1 MRTSYVR
8 LTFVLIILGMSL
20 ANCGGGGGG
29 GGFVAINHAPSVSG
43 LSLYPNSA
51 NQGDGNGTIPVNFN
65 FDFNDADGNLASMTI
80 TVYDA
85 KGAKL
90 ASGTGALQGGSGIK
104 SGYINGSL
112 SADTSVAGNYTIE
125 FYVTDAAGAKSNKIS
140 AAFIV
145 IPVAQLISI
154 EVTPANPTI
163 LKQGSQQFTA
173 TANYDDGTKL
183 NVTTMSYWTSSDT
196 AVATIDWAGLA
207 AGKAGGSST
216 ITALFSGVSGS
227 TTLTVAD
234 VPLVS
239 LAVTPQGP
247 SIDKGATQQLT
258 AMGTFADGMTLDIS
272 TSATW
277 TSSAPAVATV
287 DSRGLVTGLAGG
299 SALITAASG
308 TVQDS
313 TTVKVVADFGPAAKY
328 PVGSS
333 GVYLGNTAIGDLNR
347 DGRND
352 VAAIEGYNSRNR
364 IVVYYQSAD
373 HTLGTPQIITTDLS
387 LRGVAIA
394 DVNNDGLAELIVAG
408 NATSGASPL
417 GRVYVYAQDP
427 VTHALGAPQQYT
439 LSTSSVA
446 GMAIADLN
454 YDGLPDIVVSGG
466 GSAGTAVVS
475 LLFQGPTG
483 TLASEATYTG
493 VSVYNGGE
501 LHVADMNYD
510 GLNDIVLQSD
520 AKQLAV
526 IKQVSPGQFST
537 SPDYYM
543 VQTSYWSEFYSF
555 ALGDLNGDGRT
566 DVAVADP
573 GNDSDLNIFLQDNSG
588 HLTGP
593 TVQTVSYA
601 GQDEIHIA
609 DVNGDGR
616 SDIIMITGGSY
627 VEIMHQTA
635 DHAFPDIIGY
645 GLPTDST
652 GGTPIHQ
659 AISIGDVTGDGLPD
673 IVTTWFDAV
682 YVLPHAQ

>member
-1 MRTSYVR
+1 MKPRYSR
-8 LTFVLIILGMSL
+8 LTIVLMILVVTVTG
-20 ANCGGGGGG
+20 CHGGGGGG
-29 GGFVAINHAPSVSG
+29 GSSAHAPALSG

-51 NQGDGNGTIPVNFN
+51 NQNDGNGTIPINFYL
-65 FDFNDADGNLASMTI
+65 DFADAGGDLASMTI
-80 TVYDA
+80 TVYDD
-85 KGAKL
+85 KGVQL
-90 ASGTGALQGGSGIK
+90 ASETGALQGGAGITT
-104 SGYINGSL
+104 GYINGSL
-112 SADTSVAGNYTIE
+112 NADTTVAGNYTIE
-125 FYVTDAAGAKSNKIS
+125 FLVTDASGSKSNKIS
-140 AAFIV
+140 AAFVV

-154 EVTPANPTI
+154 DVTPANPAI
-163 LKQGSQQFTA
+163 LKQNSQQFTA

-196 AVATIDWAGLA
+196 AVATIDWTGMA
-207 AGKAGGSST
+207 AGKAAGSST
-216 ITALFSGVSGS
+216 ITALFSGVPGS
-227 TTLTVAD
+227 TTLTVDD

-239 LAVTPQGP
+239 LSVTPQGP

-258 AMGTFADGMTLDIS
+258 AMGTYANSMTLDIS
-272 TSATW
+272 TSVSW

-299 SALITAASG
+299 SAVITAASG
-308 TVQDS
+308 TIHDS

-333 GVYLGNTAIGDLNR
+333 GIFLGNTSIGDLNG

-352 VAAIEGYNSRNR
+352 VASIEGYNSRSR
-364 IVVYYQSAD
+364 IVVYYQNTD
-373 HTLGTPQIITTDLS
+373 HTLGTPQIITTDLT

-394 DVNNDGLAELIVAG
+394 DVNNDGFAELIVAG
-408 NATSGASPL
+408 NATSGAAPL
-417 GRVYVYAQDP
+417 GRVYVYTQDP
-427 VTHALGAPQQYT
+427 VTHALNAPQQYT

-446 GMAIADLN
+446 GMAVSDLN
-454 YDGLPDIVVSGG
+454 NDGLPDIVVSGD
-466 GSAGTAVVS
+466 GSVGTAVVS
-475 LLFQGPTG
+475 FLLQGPSG
-483 TLASEATYTG
+483 TLASEAMYTG
-493 VSVYNGGE
+493 VSVYSGGE
-501 LHVADMNYD
+501 LHVADMNKD

-537 SPDYYM
+537 SPEYYT
-543 VQTSYWSEFYSF
+543 VQTSYWPVFRSF

-566 DVAVADP
+566 DIAVADP

-588 HLTGP
+588 HLAGP
-593 TVQTVSYA
+593 TVRSVSYA

-609 DVNGDGR
+609 DMNGDGR
-616 SDIIMITGGSY
+616 NDIVMITDGND
-627 VEIMHQTA
+627 VEILHQTV
-635 DHAFPDIIGY
+635 DHTFPDIIDY
-645 GLPTDST
+645 GLPTDTS

-673 IVTTWFDAV
+673 IVTTWFEAL

>member
-1 MRTSYVR
+1 MKPRYSR
-8 LTFVLIILGMSL
+8 LTIVLMILVVTVTG
-20 ANCGGGGGG
+20 CHGGGGGG
-29 GGFVAINHAPSVSG
+29 GSSAHAPALSG

-51 NQGDGNGTIPVNFN
+51 NQNDGNGTIPINFYL
-65 FDFNDADGNLASMTI
+65 DFADAGGDLASMTI
-80 TVYDA
+80 TVYDD
-85 KGAKL
+85 KGVQL
-90 ASGTGALQGGSGIK
+90 ASETGALQGGAGITT
-104 SGYINGSL
+104 GYINGSL
-112 SADTSVAGNYTIE
+112 NADTTVAGNYTIE
-125 FYVTDAAGAKSNKIS
+125 FLVTDASGSKSNKIS
-140 AAFIV
+140 AAFVV

-154 EVTPANPTI
+154 DVTPANPAI
-163 LKQGSQQFTA
+163 LKQNSQQFTA

-196 AVATIDWAGLA
+196 AVATIDWTGMA
-207 AGKAGGSST
+207 AGKAAGSST
-216 ITALFSGVSGS
+216 ITALFSGVPGS
-227 TTLTVAD
+227 TTLTVDD

-239 LAVTPQGP
+239 LSVTPQGP

-258 AMGTFADGMTLDIS
+258 AMGTYANSMTLDIS
-272 TSATW
+272 TSVSW

-299 SALITAASG
+299 SAVITAASG
-308 TVQDS
+308 TIHDS

-333 GVYLGNTAIGDLNR
+333 GIFLGNTSIGDLNG

-352 VAAIEGYNSRNR
+352 VASIEGYNSRSR
-364 IVVYYQSAD
+364 IVVYYQNTD
-373 HTLGTPQIITTDLS
+373 HTLGTPQIITTDLT

-394 DVNNDGLAELIVAG
+394 DVNNDGFAELIVAG
-408 NATSGASPL
+408 NATSGAAPL
-417 GRVYVYAQDP
+417 GRVYVYTQDP
-427 VTHALGAPQQYT
+427 VTHALNAPQQYT

-446 GMAIADLN
+446 GMAVSDLN
-454 YDGLPDIVVSGG
+454 NDGLPDIVVSGD
-466 GSAGTAVVS
+466 GSVGTAVVS
-475 LLFQGPTG
+475 FLLQGPSG
-483 TLASEATYTG
+483 TLASEAMYTG
-493 VSVYNGGE
+493 VSVYSGGE
-501 LHVADMNYD
+501 LHVADMNKD

-537 SPDYYM
+537 SPEYYT
-543 VQTSYWSEFYSF
+543 VQTSYWPVFRSF

-566 DVAVADP
+566 DIAVADS

-588 HLTGP
+588 HLAGP
-593 TVQTVSYA
+593 TVRSVSYA

-609 DVNGDGR
+609 DMNGDGR
-616 SDIIMITGGSY
+616 NDIVMITDGND
-627 VEIMHQTA
+627 VEILHQTV
-635 DHAFPDIIGY
+635 DHTFPDIIDY
-645 GLPTDST
+645 GLPTDTS

-673 IVTTWFDAV
+673 IVTTWFEAL